1 MRRAFY
7 VGGYFWKL
15 ILPRGCVC
23 FSGVLSVAVLD
34 RLLFLF
40 GGFQVLFVCT
50 CWDGASGVSGYRFV
64 GQNSYYDVRCTVN
77 LGLFGSVPVRL

>member
-1 MRRAFY
+1 MAVDFAT
-7 VGGYFWKL
+7 GLCF
-15 ILPRGCVC
+15 

-50 CWDGASGVSGYRFV
+50 CWDGASGVGGYRLV
-64 GQNSYYDVRCTVN
+64 GENSYYDVRCTVN
-77 LGLFGSVPVRL
+77 LGLSGSVPVRL